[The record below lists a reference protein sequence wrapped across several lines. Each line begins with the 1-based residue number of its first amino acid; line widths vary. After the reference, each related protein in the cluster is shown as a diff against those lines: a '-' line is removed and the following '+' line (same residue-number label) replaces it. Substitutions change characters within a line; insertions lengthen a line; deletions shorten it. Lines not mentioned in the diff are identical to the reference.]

1 MARGFT
7 LIELI
12 IVIILLGIMG
22 TFVFNYVG
30 FSAQIYSDATARE
43 QLISQSR
50 FAMERLTAELR
61 NALPRSVRVSADNDK
76 MCLEYMPIITSS
88 QYLYI
93 PRTPTDTSPLHGFA
107 PVVPAGQSLVGKY
120 LVVGAVNSNYI
131 YGVSDQRRKEIT
143 AVTINDAE
151 IEIEFS
157 GTAHFSGSSP
167 AQRYYVT
174 NHPVSWCYN
183 QTTQKLWRFTGYG
196 LQAITP
202 TLRTLE
208 MLKSGGGIQA
218 EVMATGMTNNLTL
231 PIPEYP
237 FLVDEATLVRTS
249 LIQLDWRFTHPRTD
263 ESIQLLHEVHIAN
276 VP

>member
-61 NALPRSVRVSADNDK
+61 NALPRSVRVSADK
-76 MCLEYMPIITSS
+76 KCLEYMPIITSS
-88 QYLYI
+88 QYLDI
-93 PRTPTDTSPLHGFA
+93 PRTPTDTSSLRGFA

-120 LVVGAVNSNYI
+120 LVVGAVKSSDI
-131 YGVSDQRRKEIT
+131 YGVSDLRRKEIT
-143 AVTINDAE
+143 AVTSNDVE

-157 GTAHFSGSSP
+157 GTAHFTGSSP

-183 QTTQKLWRFTGYG
+183 QITQELWRFSGYG
-196 LQAITP
+196 LNASTP
-202 TLRTLE
+202 TLMVLQN
-208 MLKSGGGIQA
+208 GGSIQA

>member
-196 LQAITP
+196 LQANTP
-202 TLRTLE
+202 TLMTLQN
-208 MLKSGGGIQA
+208 GGGIQA

>member
-61 NALPRSVRVSADNDK
+61 NALPRSVRVSADK
-76 MCLEYMPIITSS
+76 KCLEYMPIITSS
-88 QYLYI
+88 QYLDI
-93 PRTPTDTSPLHGFA
+93 PRTPTDTSPLRGFA

-120 LVVGAVNSNYI
+120 LVVGAVNDSYI
-131 YGVSDQRRKEIT
+131 YGSADQRRKTIT
-143 AVTINDAE
+143 AVTPGPTNHE
-151 IEIEFS
+151 IIIEFE
-157 GTAHFSGSSP
+157 GTPHHFTGTSP

-174 NHPVSWCYN
+174 APPVSWCYQPN
-183 QTTQKLWRFTGYG
+183 TQQLWRFSHYG
-196 LQAITP
+196 INPTAPTFISLQSSFDAQ
-202 TLRTLE
+202 
-208 MLKSGGGIQA
+208 G
-218 EVMATGMTNNLTL
+218 EVMAQGMTNDLTV
-231 PIPEYP
+231 PNAQWP
-237 FLVDEATLVRTS
+237 FVVDEATLVRSS
-249 LIQLDWRFTHPRTD
+249 LIQLDWRFTHARTG